1 MFSSECFSFSLYKL
15 QNKSKLT
22 FPAAR
27 SKLHIRWQ
35 MACPLCLA
43 SLSSHSVQA
52 AKADSGQIIFRVEK
66 INVIYDFTPHFSF
79 GFACAE
85 LRRNQGL
92 SRKKNTWSLF
102 SYKRRC
108 RKMIVKQCNFSRFYL
123 PTYQVLHDF
132 LSLLFLFAKYE
143 YNNQK
148 LALS

>member
-35 MACPLCLA
+35 MACPLCLSL

-92 SRKKNTWSLF
+92 SRKKYMVIVLV
-102 SYKRRC
+102 YKLRC
-108 RKMIVKQCNFSRFYL
+108 RKMIVVQCNFSRFYL

-132 LSLLFLFAKYE
+132 LSPRFLFAKYE
-143 YNNQK
+143 YNQTS
-148 LALS
+148 ALS

>member
-1 MFSSECFSFSLYKL
+1 MFSSESFSFSLYKL

-102 SYKRRC
+102 QYKLRC
-108 RKMIVKQCNFSRFYL
+108 RKMIVMQCNFLRFYL

-132 LSLLFLFAKYE
+132 LSLLFPFCKI
-143 YNNQK
+143 
-148 LALS
+148 